1 MRKKVTIFFLCLSLV
16 SCGSTKQV
24 SGKKENYETEERV
37 MKGLLFGLV
46 TYAIFSII
54 KKPF

>member
-16 SCGSTKQV
+16 TCGSTKQV
-24 SGKKENYETEERV
+24 SSEKENYKTEEKI
-37 MKGLLFGLV
+37 MNGLLFSLV
-46 TYAIFSII
+46 TYAIFSMI

>member
-16 SCGSTKQV
+16 SCGPTKQI
-24 SGKKENYETEERV
+24 SSKKENYETEERV
-37 MKGLLFGLV
+37 MNGLLFGLV
-46 TYAIFSII
+46 TYAIFSMI

>member
-1 MRKKVTIFFLCLSLV
+1 MIKKLTIFFLCLSLA

-24 SGKKENYETEERV
+24 SSKKENYETEERI

-46 TYAIFSII
+46 TYAIFSMI
-54 KKPF
+54 KKPI

>member
-16 SCGSTKQV
+16 TCGSTKQV
-24 SGKKENYETEERV
+24 SSEKENYKTEE
-37 MKGLLFGLV
+37 KIINGLLFSLV
-46 TYAIFSII
+46 TYAIFSMI

>member
-24 SGKKENYETEERV
+24 GGKKENYETEERV